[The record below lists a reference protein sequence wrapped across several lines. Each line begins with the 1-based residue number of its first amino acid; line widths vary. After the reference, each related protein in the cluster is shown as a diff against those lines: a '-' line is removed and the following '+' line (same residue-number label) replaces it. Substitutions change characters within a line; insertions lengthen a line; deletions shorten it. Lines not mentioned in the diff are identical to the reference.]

1 MSAMNLPEQ
10 ADPARIYGWA
20 YRLLRHHD
28 DALDATQG
36 VLLKVLERA
45 PSSPERRQAWLR
57 RVTINHCLDLIRGRR
72 PTAPPPLE
80 EPASRGPRAEEVAG
94 STEQRER
101 VARALAELSESQ
113 RLVLTAKVFDGET
126 FEEIAQSL
134 GIATPTAKTH
144 YLRALRR
151 LRTLLEELR

>member
-1 MSAMNLPEQ
+1 MNLPEQ
-10 ADPARIYGWA
+10 ADTARIYGWA

-36 VLLKVLERA
+36 VLLKVLERTPA
-45 PSSPERRQAWLR
+45 DPERRQAWLR

-72 PTAPPPLE
+72 PSAPPPAE
-80 EPASRGPRAEEVAG
+80 EPAARGPRVEEAAESA
-94 STEQRER
+94 EQRER
-101 VARALAELSESQ
+101 VARALTELSESQ

-126 FEEIAQSL
+126 FEEIARSL
-134 GIATPTAKTH
+134 GVSIPTAKTH

-151 LRTLLEELR
+151 LRDILE